1 MKVMLVNSSD
11 PARWGGAEVWMAHAM
26 GVLADLGHAC
36 AGLARAASPALRA
49 AGGREWSGSGAGLA
63 AAAREFRPDVS
74 VALQHRDLR
83 LLWGLGEG
91 RSGRR
96 AMARFLVPRR
106 PSLKRRLYYRAMC
119 RSVWVPSEHARERI
133 AGLDRVPRE
142 RVHVIPHSVTVP
154 AAPRPDPA
162 GAPTLLFVG
171 RLAREKGADVLLEAR
186 ARMRVP
192 ARMIVIGRGSEESA
206 LRARAE
212 ALGLGSWIEWHAHVP
227 DLAPFLERAHVAVC
241 PSRMEASGLFA
252 LEAMARGVPV
262 AAARAGG
269 LPEIV
274 GDGGAL
280 VPAEDPAALALA
292 LDRLLASRE
301 ERLALAARAHR
312 RALEVF
318 TPGEEQAA
326 LRRALE
332 GTLA

>member
-1 MKVMLVNSSD
+1 
-11 PARWGGAEVWMAHAM
+11 AH
-26 GVLADLGHAC
+26 
-36 AGLARAASPALRA
+36 
-49 AGGREWSGSGAGLA
+49 LA
-63 AAAREFRPDVS
+63 A
-74 VALQHRDLR
+74 
-83 LLWGLGEG
+83 
-91 RSGRR
+91 
-96 AMARFLVPRR
+96 
-106 PSLKRRLYYRAMC
+106 
-119 RSVWVPSEHARERI
+119 
-133 AGLDRVPRE
+133 
-142 RVHVIPHSVTVP
+142 
-154 AAPRPDPA
+154 
-162 GAPTLLFVG
+162 
-171 RLAREKGADVLLEAR
+171 
-186 ARMRVP
+186 
-192 ARMIVIGRGSEESA
+192 
-206 LRARAE
+206 
-212 ALGLGSWIEWHAHVP
+212 
-227 DLAPFLERAHVAVC
+227 C

-326 LRRALE
+326 FRRALE